1 MRHGERERERGREGE
16 RDMER
21 ERLRERETWT
31 ERERQVLV
39 ETLRGDMAGAA
50 LFYRRAVEAD
60 GGYVPAV
67 RQPLQER
74 VHTERV
80 YIFKK
85 DIGHIG
91 YIYI

>member
-1 MRHGERERERGREGE
+1 MRHGEREREREGGRERHGERETERE
-16 RDMER
+16 RDMDR
-21 ERLRERETWT
+21 